1 MIQIRKGQF
10 ETNSS
15 SCHVFVYKD
24 DNVVVP
30 KIVTFIP
37 NNNDTIRDT
46 FFNDYYIYYQ
56 YNPNSKY
63 DIEDMKEFI
72 CKVLMT
78 GVEDIR
84 CSDKRIEQLTEEVKN
99 DIKNGMD
106 TSRYCRNRE
115 AFKHILFDENV
126 KITTMEDFMVC
137 PEEIEKEFGKGYNY
151 LAHRLS

>member
-24 DNVVVP
+24 DNVVVS
-30 KIVTFIP
+30 KTITFIP

-137 PEEIEKEFGKGYNY
+137 PEEIEKEFGKGYSY